1 METHIVRAREL
12 SSSRLRVARLA
23 LTVAPIVGFLMLSA
37 FPTDA
42 WMLSSSRAEQIS
54 FAVMLG
60 VVVTSIWAHVA
71 IARRRP
77 YGRTLAVVLGM
88 YALLMMVRRGVALAR
103 VPGWSDDS
111 VLAGSLIVSG
121 AMFAALIIAAVVCL
135 PIPRARENDA
145 APAVPR

>member
-1 METHIVRAREL
+1 MRSREL
-12 SSSRLRVARLA
+12 SSPRRRVARLA
-23 LTVAPIVGFLMLSA
+23 LTLAAIVGFLMLSA

-77 YGRTLAVVLGM
+77 YGRTLALALGM
-88 YALLMMVRRGVALAR
+88 YALVMIVRRGVALAR
-103 VPGWSDDS
+103 LPGWSDDS
-111 VLAGSLIVSG
+111 VLVGALIASG
-121 AMFAALIIAAVVCL
+121 AMFSALIVAAVVCL
-135 PIPRARENDA
+135 PVPRARETDHA
-145 APAVPR
+145 APAV